1 MKMIQFQSKTV
12 PIFPGHFFVIMR
24 IRYEGLK
31 LYKIKADFATAV
43 EISVFKFGPDLVVF
57 ICILRGHKLLSSA
70 AKKIEVWWHRVDFL
84 PRTLS
89 SSSAVGRLIPKITEQ
104 P

>member
-31 LYKIKADFATAV
+31 LYKIKADFATAF
-43 EISVFKFGPDLVVF
+43 EMSVFKFGPDLVVF
-57 ICILRGHKLLSSA
+57 AFCG
-70 AKKIEVWWHRVDFL
+70 D
-84 PRTLS
+84 TNY
-89 SSSAVGRLIPKITEQ
+89 
-104 P
+104 

>member
-1 MKMIQFQSKTV
+1 MPV
-12 PIFPGHFFVIMR
+12 FPGHFFVIMR

-43 EISVFKFGPDLVVF
+43 KMPVFKFGPDLVVF
-57 ICILRGHKLLSSA
+57 ALCRLLSSA

>member
-1 MKMIQFQSKTV
+1 M
-12 PIFPGHFFVIMR
+12 
-24 IRYEGLK
+24 
-31 LYKIKADFATAV
+31 YKIKADFATAV

-57 ICILRGHKLLSSA
+57 ICILLGHKLLSSA

-84 PRTLS
+84 PRTSS